1 MEQENKVLKTLKP
14 IMRVLSL
21 VSIALGLLAIAML
34 VLYNFSDVFTIW
46 TDADKYADGFSYPGF
61 QSIFYGFGS
70 MIIQGYTE
78 ATFNIWLFLGC
89 FLPLIGCI
97 VSCVMLGTN
106 FLRKGVNRKKAIL
119 EGIVAVL
126 LIFGAIILFNCDKL
140 WIENAK
146 HVKGSY
152 TDYYEVYLKHAVDGT
167 AGYFVKDYFPIVVF
181 AVCLFAGLFKL
192 AHCGLLLFQKYYA
205 RSVNNRQRVEIAPQ
219 QEQQVAY
226 PAE

>member
-1 MEQENKVLKTLKP
+1 MEQENKVLKILKP
-14 IMRVLSL
+14 TMRILSL
-21 VSIALGLLAIAML
+21 VSIALGLLSIAML

-61 QSIFYGFGS
+61 QSIFFGFGN

-78 ATFNIWLFLGC
+78 ATFNIWTFLGC

-97 VSCVMLGTN
+97 VACIMLATN
-106 FLRKGVNRKKAIL
+106 FKRRGVNKKKAIL

-126 LIFGAIILFNCDKL
+126 LIFGAVILFNCDKL

-146 HVKGSY
+146 NVKGSY
-152 TDYYEVYLKHAVDGT
+152 TNYYEVYLEPAVRGT
-167 AGYFVKDYFPIVVF
+167 GGYFVKDYFPNVVF
-181 AVCLFAGLFKL
+181 AVCLTAGLFKL

-205 RSVNNRQRVEIAPQ
+205 RSVNRQRVEIA
-219 QEQQVAY
+219 EQQPAVAN
-226 PAE
+226 AE